1 MKAKIITLIL
11 GAALLIASL
20 AAWLKP
26 ANDFSESERRVLTAL
41 PEFNTQTL
49 TSGEFM
55 TSFEGYALDQFPMRD
70 FFRGVKSVTALGFFR
85 NMDNNG
91 IYFKSGHI
99 SKLEYPLNIQMLDH
113 AAERFEY
120 IKNTYLS
127 EENNIYF
134 SIIPD
139 KGYFLSG
146 GRLSLDYD
154 ALVEHMRQRT
164 QYMTY
169 IDVFDLLSI
178 EDYYRTD
185 SHWRQDRIL
194 KVAERFGDVMGFE
207 LKGSFEES
215 TVTTPFYGVY
225 SGQAALP
232 VEPDTIVYLR
242 SPGLDA
248 CTLTSFDTG
257 APQEVPIYD
266 EAATLGRDPYEMFMS
281 GADALLVLENPNARV
296 KRELVIF
303 RDSFAS
309 SLVPLMHE
317 GYSKITLVDI
327 RYIQSQM
334 LGNFIDFSDA
344 DVLFMYST
352 TLLNNSLAFK

>member
-1 MKAKIITLIL
+1 MKAKIITLFL
-11 GAALLIASL
+11 GAALLITSL
-20 AAWLKP
+20 AAWFKP
-26 ANDFSESERRVLTAL
+26 VDDFSESERRVLSAL
-41 PEFNTQTL
+41 PEFNLDTL
-49 TSGEFM
+49 ANGEFM

-70 FFRGVKSVTALGFFR
+70 FFRGVKSATALGIFR

-91 IYFKSGHI
+91 IYFKNGHI

-113 AAERFEY
+113 AAERFGY
-120 IKNTYLS
+120 IKKTYLS

-139 KGYFLSG
+139 KGYFLSD
-146 GRLSLDYD
+146 GRLKLDYD
-154 ALVEHMRQRT
+154 ALVSYMRERT

-185 SHWRQDRIL
+185 SHWRQEKIL
-194 KVAERFGDVMGFE
+194 KIAERFGDAMGFE
-207 LKGSFEES
+207 LKERFEES
-215 TVTTPFYGVY
+215 TVKTPFYGVY
-225 SGQAALP
+225 SGQVALP
-232 VEPDTIVYLR
+232 VEPDTIMYLK
-242 SPGLDA
+242 SPGLDG
-248 CTLTSFDTG
+248 CTLISYDTG
-257 APQEVPIYD
+257 TPQEVPIYD
-266 EAATLGRDPYEMFMS
+266 EVATLGRDPYEMFMS
-281 GADALLVLENPNARV
+281 GADALMVLENPNAQV
-296 KRELVIF
+296 KRELVMF

-317 GYSKITLVDI
+317 AYSKITLVDI
-327 RYIQSQM
+327 RYIQPQM

>member
-1 MKAKIITLIL
+1 MKAKIITLVL
-11 GAALLIASL
+11 GAALFVTSL
-20 AAWLKP
+20 AAWFKP
-26 ANDFSESERRVLTAL
+26 ADDFSDSERRVLTAL
-41 PEFNTQTL
+41 PEISTETL
-49 TSGEFM
+49 ASGEFM
-55 TSFEGYALDQFPMRD
+55 TAFEGYALDQFPMRN
-70 FFRGVKSVTALGFFR
+70 FFRGVKTATALGVFQ

-91 IYFKSGHI
+91 IYFKDGHI

-120 IKNTYLS
+120 IKNAYLS
-127 EENNIYF
+127 EENSIYF

-139 KGYFLSG
+139 KGYFLSD
-146 GRLSLDYD
+146 GRLSIDYD
-154 ALVEHMRQRT
+154 TLVDHMRQRT

-178 EDYYRTD
+178 YDYYRTD
-185 SHWRQDRIL
+185 SHWRQEKIF
-194 KVAERFGDVMGFE
+194 KIAERFGNVMGFE
-207 LKGSFEES
+207 LNNSFEEC
-215 TVTTPFYGVY
+215 TVEVPFYGVY

-242 SPGLDA
+242 NTGLDA

-257 APQEVPIYD
+257 ASKEVPIYD
-266 EAATLGRDPYEMFMS
+266 EAATHGRDPYEMFMS
-281 GADALLVLENPNARV
+281 GSDALLVLENPNTNV
-296 KRELVIF
+296 KRELVVF

-317 GYSKITLVDI
+317 AYSKITLADI
-327 RYIQSQM
+327 RYIQPQM